1 MNSLLRARPN
11 AGFLATTLAFVSALV
26 SASVLALSG
35 AMPANAQTQSQT
47 GSCVTNIRGETV
59 CPPARTVCM
68 QDRDTP
74 EIKCSPRDG
83 GIAHDFY
90 GKASCGPGSCIRDMG
105 GKVTCSRTPGGA
117 AAINM
122 QSEAVCTDGCVPGS
136 ASMCTTLSK

>member
-1 MNSLLRARPN
+1 MNSLLRARRI
-11 AGFLATTLAFVSALV
+11 AGVLASVIAFVFALAGTV
-26 SASVLALSG
+26 
-35 AMPANAQTQSQT
+35 PAYAQTQTQT
-47 GSCVTNIRGETV
+47 GGCITNIRGETV

-90 GKASCGPGSCIRDMG
+90 GKASCGPGSCIRDMA
-105 GKVTCSRTPGGA
+105 GKVMCSRTPGGA

-122 QSEAVCTDGCVPGS
+122 YSEAVCTDGCVPGS
-136 ASMCTTLSK
+136 ASMCSMLSK